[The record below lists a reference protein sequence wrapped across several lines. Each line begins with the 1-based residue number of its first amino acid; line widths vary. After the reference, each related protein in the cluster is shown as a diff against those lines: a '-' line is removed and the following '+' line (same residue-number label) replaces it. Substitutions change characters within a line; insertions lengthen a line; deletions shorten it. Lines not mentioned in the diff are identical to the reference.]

1 MDFGIGT
8 FALGYLAGVLSTLSP
23 CVLPLLPILV
33 ATALGQ
39 HRHGALALAAGLTLS
54 FTTVGLFIAL
64 VGASIG
70 IDQGVLRKGAALLLV
85 GFGVLLLSPA
95 LQARFAMTT
104 ALFAASGSGVLG
116 RFSGHLSGRGWAGQ
130 FAVGCVL
137 GLVWSPCVGPT
148 LGAAT
153 TLASQGRHIGQI
165 ALLMLLFGLG
175 AGTPL
180 LLVGTLSHEAVLRL
194 RGRMAAAGERGKW
207 VLGATLL
214 LLGLAILTGW
224 DKVFEAWVVNHS
236 PDWLTDLTT
245 RY

>member
-1 MDFGIGT
+1 MDFGPVT

-39 HRHGALALAAGLTLS
+39 HRFGPLALAAGLTLS
-54 FTTVGLFIAL
+54 FAVVGIFVAS

-70 IDQGVLRKGAALLLV
+70 FDQGVLRQAAALLLI
-85 GFGVLLLSPA
+85 GFGVVLLSTA
-95 LQARFAMTT
+95 LQQRFAMLTSRVS
-104 ALFAASGSGVLG
+104 ASGGGLLSRTSGAGL
-116 RFSGHLSGRGWAGQ
+116 AGQ
-130 FAVGCVL
+130 FAVGLVL

-153 TLASQGRHIGQI
+153 TLASQGSHLAQI

-180 LLVGTLSHEAVLRL
+180 VLFGSLSREALTRW
-194 RGRMAAAGERGKW
+194 RGRLSAAGENGKRL
-207 VLGATLL
+207 LGAVLL
-214 LLGLAILTGW
+214 VFGVAIVSGW
-224 DKVFEAWVVNHS
+224 DKHVEAWAVEHS
-236 PDWLTDLTT
+236 PGWLTELTT

>member
-39 HRHGALALAAGLTLS
+39 HRHGPLALAAGLTLS
-54 FTTVGLFIAL
+54 FTGVGLFIAL

-70 IDQGVLRKGAALLLV
+70 IDQGVLRQGAALLLV

-95 LQARFAMTT
+95 LQGRFAMATSR
-104 ALFAASGSGVLG
+104 FGGFGSGALG
-116 RFSGHLSGRGWAGQ
+116 RLSGHGWAGQ

-148 LGAAT
+148 LGAAS

-165 ALLMLLFGLG
+165 ALLMLLFGMG

-180 LLVGTLSHEAVLRL
+180 VLVGSLSREAVGRM
-194 RGRMAAAGERGKW
+194 RGRLAAAGERGKW
-207 VLGATLL
+207 LLGAVLL

-224 DKVFEAWVVNHS
+224 DKGFEAWVLNHS
-236 PDWLTDLTT
+236 PDWLTELTT